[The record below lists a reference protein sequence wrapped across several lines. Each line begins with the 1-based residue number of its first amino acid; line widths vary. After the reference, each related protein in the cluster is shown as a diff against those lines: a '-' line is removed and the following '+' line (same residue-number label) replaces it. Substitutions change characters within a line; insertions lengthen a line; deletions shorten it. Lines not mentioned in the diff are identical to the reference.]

1 MDTAPLSLPQLTAR
15 LNSASTAEE
24 LSVFFDTPYILITLE
39 DPSIDALAS
48 IPYTPSCPIIAIADR
63 QGRADTMEA
72 VPGFVDVV
80 VETQADAG
88 LVATSVTNNPI
99 ASMLL
104 VQLLRH
110 NESVDVFGGLFAESL
125 AYSTLQHGA
134 EFQSWLSTRKPR
146 PPVEESMEP
155 AVLVTVEEDELRL
168 TLNRPDKRNAYS
180 AAMRDALCE
189 GLRLLADDSSLRH
202 AVLSGAGPCFCA
214 GGDLDEFG
222 EASDA
227 GLAHASRV
235 TRSAGALIH
244 SLRDRIEVHLH
255 GACIGAGIELP
266 AFAGHIKA
274 REDAFF
280 QLPEV
285 SFGLVPGAGGT
296 VSMLPRIGRHRLAFM
311 ALTGA
316 RVDVETAYAWGLV
329 DEIVGS
335 E

>member
-1 MDTAPLSLPQLTAR
+1 MDTAPLSLPELTAR

-39 DPSIDALAS
+39 GLDIDAPAS
-48 IPYTPSCPIIAIADR
+48 IPYAPSCPIIAITDPP
-63 QGRADTMEA
+63 GRPDV
-72 VPGFVDVV
+72 VPDFIDVV
-80 VETQADAG
+80 VATEADAG
-88 LVATSVTNNPI
+88 LVTTAVTNNPI

-110 NESVDVFGGLFAESL
+110 NERVDVSGGLFAESL

-146 PPVEESMEP
+146 PPVEEPMEP
-155 AVLVTVEEDELRL
+155 AVLVAVEDDELQL

-180 AAMRDALCE
+180 TAMRDALCE

-202 AVLSGAGPCFCA
+202 AVLNGAGSCFCA

-235 TRSAGALIH
+235 TRSAGALIYR
-244 SLRDRIEVHLH
+244 LRDRIEVHLH

-316 RVDVETAYAWGLV
+316 RVDVETACAWGLV
-329 DEIVGS
+329 DEIVAHL
-335 E
+335 